1 MKKFWAIIL
10 FPIILLLI
18 FFKTKKGG
26 DKNEKA
32 VNDSVNRNAN
42 GIEDRV
48 FDPQI
53 YIYNNDPSG
62 WCATVNND
70 YLRGVV
76 TVFEAADLI
85 PAKTPKIPFYESKE
99 FGFVVG
105 VLSTAV
111 LIYLIK

>member
-1 MKKFWAIIL
+1 MIVLIVTLMLQPILSIAKPESFLSAIQEKLEEQIL
-10 FPIILLLI
+10 
-18 FFKTKKGG
+18 
-26 DKNEKA
+26 
-32 VNDSVNRNAN
+32 S
-42 GIEDRV
+42 IEDRV

-85 PAKTPKIPFYESKE
+85 PAKAPKIPFYESKE